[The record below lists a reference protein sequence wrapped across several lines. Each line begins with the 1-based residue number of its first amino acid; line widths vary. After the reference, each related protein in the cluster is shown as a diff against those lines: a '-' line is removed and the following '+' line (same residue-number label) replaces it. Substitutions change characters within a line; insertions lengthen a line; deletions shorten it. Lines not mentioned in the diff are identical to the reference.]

1 MQTQVDLRSRHFFN
15 MDISEVSKRSGL
27 PASTLR
33 YYEERG
39 LIASVGRQGLR
50 RMFAPEVLEQLA
62 LISLGQAAGFSL
74 DEIAQMFS
82 ADKRPSIDRKMLAS
96 KADQIDAMITRMHA
110 MSDSLRH
117 AANCPATSHMECPS
131 FQSTAEGRRRWDIG
145 QPARKDRQRRSEPD
159 MAPVRARSYRR
170 FLSKNAIDSC
180 ARRSRNAARSKPCG
194 SAATLPSGEGRSI
207 VGVFMNA

>member
-1 MQTQVDLRSRHFFN
+1 

-50 RMFAPEVLEQLA
+50 RRFAPEVLEQLS

-74 DEIAQMFS
+74 DEISQMFS
-82 ADKRPSIDRKMLAS
+82 ADRRPNIDRKMLAS

-117 AANCPATSHMECPS
+117 AANCAAPNHLECPS
-131 FQSTAEGRRRWDIG
+131 FQRLLKAAAAGTLGNPYG
-145 QPARKDRQRRSEPD
+145 KPLRK
-159 MAPVRARSYRR
+159 
-170 FLSKNAIDSC
+170 
-180 ARRSRNAARSKPCG
+180 
-194 SAATLPSGEGRSI
+194 
-207 VGVFMNA
+207 GV